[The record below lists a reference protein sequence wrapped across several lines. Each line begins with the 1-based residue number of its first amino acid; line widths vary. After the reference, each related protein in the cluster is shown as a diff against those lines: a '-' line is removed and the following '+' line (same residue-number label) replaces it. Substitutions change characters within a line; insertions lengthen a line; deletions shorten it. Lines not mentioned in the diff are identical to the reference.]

1 MRKVRKRAKKPKKKH
16 ICKRRAVEK
25 CVRLETCPIGDA
37 GFAILERMFD
47 SYAHCKQM
55 FLDRLSGIG
64 SVLDVQNFISLRN
77 RIRTEQNRISDHGK
91 ETGNKTYCE
100 TYGFQGRFW
109 VQALKDASSTVKSMW
124 KNVGAECRAKLR
136 DNDAHRDIEDN
147 SDTDDGDKDKDDE
160 KKASINRVVYIGDSR
175 TEGLRDVNS
184 DSKNTFICLSSM
196 GYDWMMSTAF
206 PQAESYASSGTAFV
220 ILMGVNDLYH
230 QNSYISAINQK
241 ATEWKKK
248 GAVVYFASVGPVQ
261 NDPYTSNS
269 EIESFNRALKNGLSS
284 DVGYIDLYGELNKSG
299 YQTVDGTHY
308 TNAVSKNILS
318 FIGKQVALGGS
329 GNSDPYATDGNKV
342 WWCRNNKEMAL
353 LEYKVSDWT
362 KFSGLDVS
370 LRADTKIEAKLSDEI
385 KKYEEELEA
394 AAKEYGFEAYVE
406 LFKALAE
413 QRHYDGKKDDI
424 FDMSGTSLN
433 PNPDKTLSRA
443 DSIELAAELFS
454 ACITATTKIDKS
466 AIPPAPSDV
475 DGLRV
480 ILQAFEFESDGF
492 VDYCKGEYSEDKAL
506 EYAKTK
512 SGNKERTD
520 ANEIQQKGKWDF
532 KDQKYPPKVLQFY
545 HVLGSSGGIGTY
557 PANGM
562 KIPHYLQ
569 TDYANVPY
577 GSSNIAACGCGPTSF
592 AMVAS
597 YLTGTTITPAD
608 AVAWCGNSYY
618 VWGAGTSWSYFEA
631 AAKHF
636 GCGAVR
642 ESYDAN
648 EVLKALSEGHPVISS
663 QSAGLFT
670 RGGHFIVLRG
680 VENGNKVLV
689 NDPND
694 SEAKNYINRSFDMA
708 SEVDITS
715 DAYFIFESTGPS
727 TK

>member
-1 MRKVRKRAKKPKKKH
+1 MKKTHVLILFTVLALSVTSVMKLIPVSKVA
-16 ICKRRAVEK
+16 ASS
-25 CVRLETCPIGDA
+25 
-37 GFAILERMFD
+37 IL
-47 SYAHCKQM
+47 
-55 FLDRLSGIG
+55 G
-64 SVLDVQNFISLRN
+64 
-77 RIRTEQNRISDHGK
+77 
-91 ETGNKTYCE
+91 GNKNESILDKLTPTPE
-100 TYGFQGRFW
+100 PGKSDKNE
-109 VQALKDASSTVKSMW
+109 KDDSNVLGEKDSLSTNMTDSLTDLM
-124 KNVGAECRAKLR
+124 NNLLSRVGDEEYSLLTKVLSQT
-136 DNDAHRDIEDN
+136 DDDLIEDD

-196 GYDWMMSTAF
+196 GYDWMLSTAF

-308 TNAVSKNILS
+308 TNTVSKNILS

-424 FDMSGTSLN
+424 FNMSGTSLN

-663 QSAGLFT
+663 QHAGLFT

>member
-1 MRKVRKRAKKPKKKH
+1 MKKKH
-16 ICKRRAVEK
+16 V
-25 CVRLETCPIGDA
+25 L
-37 GFAILERMFD
+37 ILFTVL
-47 SYAHCKQM
+47 A
-55 FLDRLSGIG
+55 LSVT
-64 SVLDVQNFISLRN
+64 SVMKLIPVSKVAASSIL
-77 RIRTEQNRISDHGK
+77 G
-91 ETGNKTYCE
+91 GNKNESILDKLTPTPE
-100 TYGFQGRFW
+100 PGKSDKNEKNDSNVLGE
-109 VQALKDASSTVKSMW
+109 KDSLSTNMTDSLTDLM
-124 KNVGAECRAKLR
+124 NNLLSRVGDEEYSLLTKVLSQT
-136 DNDAHRDIEDN
+136 DDDLIEDD

-196 GYDWMMSTAF
+196 GYDWMLSTAF

-241 ATEWKKK
+241 AAEWKKK

-424 FDMSGTSLN
+424 FNMSGTSLN

-512 SGNKERTD
+512 SGNKKRTD

-663 QSAGLFT
+663 QHAGLFT

>member
-1 MRKVRKRAKKPKKKH
+1 MKKKH
-16 ICKRRAVEK
+16 V
-25 CVRLETCPIGDA
+25 L
-37 GFAILERMFD
+37 ILFTVL
-47 SYAHCKQM
+47 A
-55 FLDRLSGIG
+55 LSVT
-64 SVLDVQNFISLRN
+64 SVMKMVPVSKVAASSIL
-77 RIRTEQNRISDHGK
+77 G
-91 ETGNKTYCE
+91 GNKNESILDKLTPTPE
-100 TYGFQGRFW
+100 PGKSDKNE
-109 VQALKDASSTVKSMW
+109 KDDSNVLGEKDSLSTNMTDSLTDLM
-124 KNVGAECRAKLR
+124 NNLLSRVGDEEYSLLTKVLSQT
-136 DNDAHRDIEDN
+136 DDDLIEDN

-248 GAVVYFASVGPVQ
+248 GAVVYFASVGPVK

>member
-1 MRKVRKRAKKPKKKH
+1 MKKKH
-16 ICKRRAVEK
+16 V
-25 CVRLETCPIGDA
+25 L
-37 GFAILERMFD
+37 ILFTVL
-47 SYAHCKQM
+47 A
-55 FLDRLSGIG
+55 LSVT
-64 SVLDVQNFISLRN
+64 SVMKLVPVSKVAASSIL
-77 RIRTEQNRISDHGK
+77 G
-91 ETGNKTYCE
+91 GNKNESILDKLTPTPE
-100 TYGFQGRFW
+100 PGKSDKNE
-109 VQALKDASSTVKSMW
+109 KDDSNVLGEKDSLSTNMTDSLTDLM
-124 KNVGAECRAKLR
+124 NNLLSRVGDEEYSLLTKVLSQT
-136 DNDAHRDIEDN
+136 DDDLIEDD
-147 SDTDDGDKDKDDE
+147 SDTDDGDKDKDKDDE

-196 GYDWMMSTAF
+196 GYDWMLSTAF

-241 ATEWKKK
+241 AAEWKKK

-308 TNAVSKNILS
+308 TNTVSKNILS

-424 FDMSGTSLN
+424 FNMSKTSLN
-433 PNPDKTLSRA
+433 PDPKKTLSRA

-663 QSAGLFT
+663 QHAGLFT

>member
-1 MRKVRKRAKKPKKKH
+1 MKKKH
-16 ICKRRAVEK
+16 V
-25 CVRLETCPIGDA
+25 L
-37 GFAILERMFD
+37 ILFTVL
-47 SYAHCKQM
+47 A
-55 FLDRLSGIG
+55 LSVT
-64 SVLDVQNFISLRN
+64 SVMKLVPVSKVAASSIL
-77 RIRTEQNRISDHGK
+77 G
-91 ETGNKTYCE
+91 GNKNESILDKLTPTPE
-100 TYGFQGRFW
+100 PGKSDKNE
-109 VQALKDASSTVKSMW
+109 KDDSNVLGEKDSLSTNMTDSLTDLM
-124 KNVGAECRAKLR
+124 NNLLSRVGDEEYSLLTKVLSQT
-136 DNDAHRDIEDN
+136 DDDLIEDD

-196 GYDWMMSTAF
+196 GYDWMLSTAF

-241 ATEWKKK
+241 AAEWKKK

-318 FIGKQVALGGS
+318 FIGQQVALGGS

-385 KKYEEELEA
+385 KKYEKELEA

-424 FDMSGTSLN
+424 FNMSGTFLN

-636 GCGAVR
+636 GCGSVR

-663 QSAGLFT
+663 QHAGLFT

>member
-1 MRKVRKRAKKPKKKH
+1 MKKKH
-16 ICKRRAVEK
+16 V
-25 CVRLETCPIGDA
+25 L
-37 GFAILERMFD
+37 ILFTVL
-47 SYAHCKQM
+47 A
-55 FLDRLSGIG
+55 LSVT
-64 SVLDVQNFISLRN
+64 SVMKLIPVSKVAASSIL
-77 RIRTEQNRISDHGK
+77 G
-91 ETGNKTYCE
+91 GNKNESILDKLTPTPE
-100 TYGFQGRFW
+100 PGKSDKNE
-109 VQALKDASSTVKSMW
+109 KDDSNVLGEKDSLSTNMTDSLTDLM
-124 KNVGAECRAKLR
+124 NNLLSRVGDEEYSLLTKVLSQT
-136 DNDAHRDIEDN
+136 DDDLIEDD
-147 SDTDDGDKDKDDE
+147 SDKDDGDKDKDDE

-196 GYDWMMSTAF
+196 GYDWMLSTAF

-241 ATEWKKK
+241 AAEWKKK

-342 WWCRNNKEMAL
+342 WWCRNNKEMDL

-663 QSAGLFT
+663 QHAGLFT

>member
-1 MRKVRKRAKKPKKKH
+1 MKKKH
-16 ICKRRAVEK
+16 V
-25 CVRLETCPIGDA
+25 L
-37 GFAILERMFD
+37 ILFTVL
-47 SYAHCKQM
+47 A
-55 FLDRLSGIG
+55 LSVT
-64 SVLDVQNFISLRN
+64 SVMKLIPVSKVAASSIL
-77 RIRTEQNRISDHGK
+77 G
-91 ETGNKTYCE
+91 GNKNESILDKLTPTPE
-100 TYGFQGRFW
+100 PGKSDKNE
-109 VQALKDASSTVKSMW
+109 KDDSNVLGEKDSLSTNMTDSLTDLM
-124 KNVGAECRAKLR
+124 NNLLSRVGDEEYSLLTKVLSQT
-136 DNDAHRDIEDN
+136 DDDLIEDD
-147 SDTDDGDKDKDDE
+147 SDKDDGDKDKDDE

-196 GYDWMMSTAF
+196 GYDWMLSTAF

-241 ATEWKKK
+241 AAEWKKK

-318 FIGKQVALGGS
+318 FIGQQVALGGS

-385 KKYEEELEA
+385 KKYEKELEA

-663 QSAGLFT
+663 QHAGLFT

>member
-1 MRKVRKRAKKPKKKH
+1 MKKKH
-16 ICKRRAVEK
+16 V
-25 CVRLETCPIGDA
+25 L
-37 GFAILERMFD
+37 ILFTVL
-47 SYAHCKQM
+47 A
-55 FLDRLSGIG
+55 LSVT
-64 SVLDVQNFISLRN
+64 SVMKLVPVSKVAASSIL
-77 RIRTEQNRISDHGK
+77 G
-91 ETGNKTYCE
+91 GNKNESILDKLTPTPE
-100 TYGFQGRFW
+100 PGKSDKNE
-109 VQALKDASSTVKSMW
+109 KDDSNVLGEKDSLSTNMTDSLTDLM
-124 KNVGAECRAKLR
+124 NNLLSRVGDEEYSLLTKVLSQT
-136 DNDAHRDIEDN
+136 DDDLIEDD

-196 GYDWMMSTAF
+196 GYDWMLSTAF

-308 TNAVSKNILS
+308 TNTVSKNILS

-424 FDMSGTSLN
+424 FNMSGTSLN

>member
-1 MRKVRKRAKKPKKKH
+1 MKKKH
-16 ICKRRAVEK
+16 V
-25 CVRLETCPIGDA
+25 L
-37 GFAILERMFD
+37 ILFTVL
-47 SYAHCKQM
+47 A
-55 FLDRLSGIG
+55 LSVT
-64 SVLDVQNFISLRN
+64 SVMKLIPVSKVAASSIL
-77 RIRTEQNRISDHGK
+77 G
-91 ETGNKTYCE
+91 GNKNESILDKLTPTPE
-100 TYGFQGRFW
+100 PGKSDKNEKNDSNVLGE
-109 VQALKDASSTVKSMW
+109 KDSLSTNMTDSLTDLM
-124 KNVGAECRAKLR
+124 NNLLSRVGDEEYSLLTKVLSQT
-136 DNDAHRDIEDN
+136 DDDLIEDD

-196 GYDWMMSTAF
+196 GYDWMLSTAF

-424 FDMSGTSLN
+424 FNMSGTSLN

-636 GCGAVR
+636 GCGSVR

-663 QSAGLFT
+663 QHAGLFT

>member
-1 MRKVRKRAKKPKKKH
+1 MKKKH
-16 ICKRRAVEK
+16 V
-25 CVRLETCPIGDA
+25 L
-37 GFAILERMFD
+37 ILFTVL
-47 SYAHCKQM
+47 A
-55 FLDRLSGIG
+55 LSVT
-64 SVLDVQNFISLRN
+64 SVMKLIPVSKVAASSIL
-77 RIRTEQNRISDHGK
+77 G
-91 ETGNKTYCE
+91 GNKNESILDKLTPTPE
-100 TYGFQGRFW
+100 PGKSDKNE
-109 VQALKDASSTVKSMW
+109 KDDSNVLGEKNSLSTNMTDSLTDLM
-124 KNVGAECRAKLR
+124 NNLLSRVGDEEYSLLTKVLSQT
-136 DNDAHRDIEDN
+136 DDDLIEDD

-196 GYDWMMSTAF
+196 GYDWMLSTAF

-308 TNAVSKNILS
+308 TNTISKNILS

-424 FDMSGTSLN
+424 FNMSGTSLN

-663 QSAGLFT
+663 QHAGLFT

>member
-1 MRKVRKRAKKPKKKH
+1 MKKKH
-16 ICKRRAVEK
+16 V
-25 CVRLETCPIGDA
+25 L
-37 GFAILERMFD
+37 ILFTVL
-47 SYAHCKQM
+47 A
-55 FLDRLSGIG
+55 LSVT
-64 SVLDVQNFISLRN
+64 SVMKLIPVSKVAASSIL
-77 RIRTEQNRISDHGK
+77 G
-91 ETGNKTYCE
+91 GNKNESILDKLTPTPE
-100 TYGFQGRFW
+100 PGKSDKNE
-109 VQALKDASSTVKSMW
+109 KDDSNVLGEKDSLSTNMTDSLTDLM
-124 KNVGAECRAKLR
+124 NNLLSRVGDEEYSLLTKVLSQT
-136 DNDAHRDIEDN
+136 DDDLIEDD

-196 GYDWMMSTAF
+196 GYDWMLSTAF

-241 ATEWKKK
+241 AAEWKKK

-318 FIGKQVALGGS
+318 FIGQQVALGGS

-385 KKYEEELEA
+385 KKYEKELEA

-424 FDMSGTSLN
+424 FNMSGTSLN

-545 HVLGSSGGIGTY
+545 HVLGSSGGIGAY

-663 QSAGLFT
+663 QHAGLFT

>member
-1 MRKVRKRAKKPKKKH
+1 MKKKH
-16 ICKRRAVEK
+16 V
-25 CVRLETCPIGDA
+25 L
-37 GFAILERMFD
+37 ILFTVL
-47 SYAHCKQM
+47 A
-55 FLDRLSGIG
+55 LSVT
-64 SVLDVQNFISLRN
+64 SVMKLIPVSKVAASSIL
-77 RIRTEQNRISDHGK
+77 G
-91 ETGNKTYCE
+91 GNKNESILDKLTPTPE
-100 TYGFQGRFW
+100 PGKSDKNE
-109 VQALKDASSTVKSMW
+109 KDDSNVLGEKDSLSTNMTDSLTDLM
-124 KNVGAECRAKLR
+124 NNLLSRVGDEEYSLLTKVLSQT
-136 DNDAHRDIEDN
+136 DDDLIEDD

-196 GYDWMMSTAF
+196 GYDWMLSTAF

-318 FIGKQVALGGS
+318 FIGQQVALGGS

-385 KKYEEELEA
+385 KKYEKELEA

-424 FDMSGTSLN
+424 FNMSKTSLN
-433 PNPDKTLSRA
+433 PDPKKTLSRA

-636 GCGAVR
+636 GCGSVR

-663 QSAGLFT
+663 QHAGLFT

-715 DAYFIFESTGPS
+715 DAYFIFESTGPL

>member
-1 MRKVRKRAKKPKKKH
+1 MKKKH
-16 ICKRRAVEK
+16 V
-25 CVRLETCPIGDA
+25 L
-37 GFAILERMFD
+37 ILFTVL
-47 SYAHCKQM
+47 A
-55 FLDRLSGIG
+55 LSVT
-64 SVLDVQNFISLRN
+64 SVMKLIPVSKVAASSIL
-77 RIRTEQNRISDHGK
+77 G
-91 ETGNKTYCE
+91 GNKNESILDKLTPTPE
-100 TYGFQGRFW
+100 PGKSDKNE
-109 VQALKDASSTVKSMW
+109 KDDSNVLGEKDSLSTNMTDSLTDLM
-124 KNVGAECRAKLR
+124 NNLLSRVGDEEYSLLTKVLSQT
-136 DNDAHRDIEDN
+136 DDDLIEDD

-196 GYDWMMSTAF
+196 GYDWMLSTAF

-241 ATEWKKK
+241 AAEWKKK

-636 GCGAVR
+636 CCGAVR

-663 QSAGLFT
+663 QHAGLFT

>member
-1 MRKVRKRAKKPKKKH
+1 MKKKH
-16 ICKRRAVEK
+16 V
-25 CVRLETCPIGDA
+25 L
-37 GFAILERMFD
+37 ILFTVL
-47 SYAHCKQM
+47 A
-55 FLDRLSGIG
+55 LSVT
-64 SVLDVQNFISLRN
+64 SVMKLIPASKVAASSIL
-77 RIRTEQNRISDHGK
+77 G
-91 ETGNKTYCE
+91 GNKNESILDKLTPTPE
-100 TYGFQGRFW
+100 PGKSDKNE
-109 VQALKDASSTVKSMW
+109 KDDSNVLGEKDSLSTNMTDSLTDLM
-124 KNVGAECRAKLR
+124 NNLLSRVGDEEYSLLTKVLSQT
-136 DNDAHRDIEDN
+136 DDDLIEDD

-196 GYDWMMSTAF
+196 GYDWMLSTAF

-241 ATEWKKK
+241 AAEWKKK

-318 FIGKQVALGGS
+318 FIGQQVALGGS

-413 QRHYDGKKDDI
+413 QRHSDGKKDDI

-562 KIPHYLQ
+562 KIPQYLQ

-663 QSAGLFT
+663 QHAGLFT

>member
-1 MRKVRKRAKKPKKKH
+1 MKKKH
-16 ICKRRAVEK
+16 V
-25 CVRLETCPIGDA
+25 L
-37 GFAILERMFD
+37 ILFTVL
-47 SYAHCKQM
+47 A
-55 FLDRLSGIG
+55 LSVT
-64 SVLDVQNFISLRN
+64 SVMKLIPVSKVAASSIL
-77 RIRTEQNRISDHGK
+77 G
-91 ETGNKTYCE
+91 GNKNESILDKLTPTPE
-100 TYGFQGRFW
+100 PGKSDKNE
-109 VQALKDASSTVKSMW
+109 KDDSNVLGEKDSLSTNMTDSLTDLM
-124 KNVGAECRAKLR
+124 NNLLSRVGDEEYSLLTKVLSQT
-136 DNDAHRDIEDN
+136 DDDLIEDD
-147 SDTDDGDKDKDDE
+147 SDTDEGDKDDE

-196 GYDWMMSTAF
+196 GYDWMLSTAF

-241 ATEWKKK
+241 AAEWKKK

-308 TNAVSKNILS
+308 TNTVSKNILS

-424 FDMSGTSLN
+424 FNMSKTSLN
-433 PNPDKTLSRA
+433 PDPKKTLSRA
-443 DSIELAAELFS
+443 DSIKIAAELF
-454 ACITATTKIDKS
+454 ADCIDAYSKMGEPYMLPQPTDTEALKS
-466 AIPPAPSDV
+466 
-475 DGLRV
+475 

-492 VDYCKGEYSEDKAL
+492 VDYCKGKYTLEKAK
-506 EYAKTK
+506 EYAKKK
-512 SGNKERTD
+512 SGNTKRTD
-520 ANEIQQKGKWDF
+520 EAEIQQKGPWDF
-532 KDQKYPPKVLQFY
+532 KDQKYPDKVLQFY
-545 HVLGSSGGIGTY
+545 FVQVSQTGGGGSFGFSLPSEALSDKEFMNMYNEISKYVQGNYPYVFGGSSPETSFDCSGFVCWVINHCGNGWNVDRTTANGLLSYCAEVKKEDAKPGDLIFFQGTY
-557 PANGM
+557 AEPGASHVGIVVGNN
-562 KIPHYLQ
+562 H
-569 TDYANVPY
+569 
-577 GSSNIAACGCGPTSF
+577 F
-592 AMVAS
+592 A
-597 YLTGTTITPAD
+597 
-608 AVAWCGNSYY
+608 
-618 VWGAGTSWSYFEA
+618 
-631 AAKHF
+631 HF
-636 GCGAVR
+636 GNPGKISDYT
-642 ESYDAN
+642 ESYWVEHFLAIGRLN
-648 EVLKALSEGHPVISS
+648 MKSATSAKSS
-663 QSAGLFT
+663 
-670 RGGHFIVLRG
+670 
-680 VENGNKVLV
+680 
-689 NDPND
+689 D
-694 SEAKNYINRSFDMA
+694 
-708 SEVDITS
+708 
-715 DAYFIFESTGPS
+715 
-727 TK
+727 

>member
-1 MRKVRKRAKKPKKKH
+1 MKKKH
-16 ICKRRAVEK
+16 V
-25 CVRLETCPIGDA
+25 L
-37 GFAILERMFD
+37 ILFTVL
-47 SYAHCKQM
+47 A
-55 FLDRLSGIG
+55 LSVT
-64 SVLDVQNFISLRN
+64 SVMKLIPVSKVAASSIL
-77 RIRTEQNRISDHGK
+77 G
-91 ETGNKTYCE
+91 GNKNESILDKLTPTPE
-100 TYGFQGRFW
+100 PGKSDKNEKNDSNVLGE
-109 VQALKDASSTVKSMW
+109 KDSLSTNMTDSLTDLM
-124 KNVGAECRAKLR
+124 NNLLSRVGDEEYSLLTKVLSQT
-136 DNDAHRDIEDN
+136 DDDLIEDD

-196 GYDWMMSTAF
+196 GYDWMLSTAF

-241 ATEWKKK
+241 AAEWKKK

-631 AAKHF
+631 ATKHF

-663 QSAGLFT
+663 QHAGLFT

>member
-1 MRKVRKRAKKPKKKH
+1 MKKKH
-16 ICKRRAVEK
+16 V
-25 CVRLETCPIGDA
+25 L
-37 GFAILERMFD
+37 ILFTVL
-47 SYAHCKQM
+47 A
-55 FLDRLSGIG
+55 LSVT
-64 SVLDVQNFISLRN
+64 SVMKLIPVSKVAASSIL
-77 RIRTEQNRISDHGK
+77 G
-91 ETGNKTYCE
+91 GNKNESILDKLTPTPE
-100 TYGFQGRFW
+100 PGKSDKNEKNDSNVLGE
-109 VQALKDASSTVKSMW
+109 KDSLSTNMTDSLTDLM
-124 KNVGAECRAKLR
+124 NNLLSRVGDEEYSLLTKVLSQT
-136 DNDAHRDIEDN
+136 DDDLIEDD

-196 GYDWMMSTAF
+196 GYDWMLSTAF

-241 ATEWKKK
+241 AADWKKK

-663 QSAGLFT
+663 QHAGLFT

>member
-1 MRKVRKRAKKPKKKH
+1 MKKKH
-16 ICKRRAVEK
+16 V
-25 CVRLETCPIGDA
+25 L
-37 GFAILERMFD
+37 ILFTVL
-47 SYAHCKQM
+47 A
-55 FLDRLSGIG
+55 LSVT
-64 SVLDVQNFISLRN
+64 SVMKLIPVSKVAASSIL
-77 RIRTEQNRISDHGK
+77 G
-91 ETGNKTYCE
+91 GNKNESILDKLTPTPE
-100 TYGFQGRFW
+100 PGKSDKNEKNDSNVLGE
-109 VQALKDASSTVKSMW
+109 KDSLSTNMTDSLTDLM
-124 KNVGAECRAKLR
+124 NNLLSRVGDEEYSLLTKVLSQT
-136 DNDAHRDIEDN
+136 DDDLIEDD

-196 GYDWMMSTAF
+196 GYDWMLSTAF

-241 ATEWKKK
+241 AAEWKKK

-308 TNAVSKNILS
+308 TNTVSKNILS

-663 QSAGLFT
+663 QHAGLFT

>member
-1 MRKVRKRAKKPKKKH
+1 MKKKH
-16 ICKRRAVEK
+16 V
-25 CVRLETCPIGDA
+25 L
-37 GFAILERMFD
+37 ILFTVL
-47 SYAHCKQM
+47 A
-55 FLDRLSGIG
+55 LSVT
-64 SVLDVQNFISLRN
+64 SVMKLIPVSKVAASSIL
-77 RIRTEQNRISDHGK
+77 G
-91 ETGNKTYCE
+91 GNKNESILDKLTPTPE
-100 TYGFQGRFW
+100 PGKSDKNE
-109 VQALKDASSTVKSMW
+109 KDDSNVLGEKDSLSTNMTDSLTDLM
-124 KNVGAECRAKLR
+124 NNLLSRVGDEEYSLLTKVLSQT
-136 DNDAHRDIEDN
+136 DDDLIEDD

-196 GYDWMMSTAF
+196 GYDWMLSTAF

-241 ATEWKKK
+241 AAEWKKK

-308 TNAVSKNILS
+308 TNTVSKNILS

-424 FDMSGTSLN
+424 FNMSGTSLN

-663 QSAGLFT
+663 QHAGLFT

>member
-1 MRKVRKRAKKPKKKH
+1 MKKKH
-16 ICKRRAVEK
+16 V
-25 CVRLETCPIGDA
+25 L
-37 GFAILERMFD
+37 ILFTVL
-47 SYAHCKQM
+47 A
-55 FLDRLSGIG
+55 LSVT
-64 SVLDVQNFISLRN
+64 SVMKLIPVSKVAASSIL
-77 RIRTEQNRISDHGK
+77 G
-91 ETGNKTYCE
+91 GNKNESILDKLTPTPE
-100 TYGFQGRFW
+100 PGKSDKNE
-109 VQALKDASSTVKSMW
+109 KDDSNVLGEKDSLSTNMTDSLTDLM
-124 KNVGAECRAKLR
+124 NNLLSRVGDEEYSLLTKVLSQT
-136 DNDAHRDIEDN
+136 DDDLIEDD
-147 SDTDDGDKDKDDE
+147 SDTDDGDKDDE

-196 GYDWMMSTAF
+196 GYDWMLSTAF

-241 ATEWKKK
+241 AAEWKKK

-318 FIGKQVALGGS
+318 FIGQQVALGGS

-385 KKYEEELEA
+385 KKYEKELEA

-424 FDMSGTSLN
+424 FNMSKTSLN
-433 PNPDKTLSRA
+433 PDPKKTLSRA

-663 QSAGLFT
+663 QHAGLFT

>member
-1 MRKVRKRAKKPKKKH
+1 MKKKH
-16 ICKRRAVEK
+16 V
-25 CVRLETCPIGDA
+25 L
-37 GFAILERMFD
+37 ILFTVL
-47 SYAHCKQM
+47 A
-55 FLDRLSGIG
+55 LSVT
-64 SVLDVQNFISLRN
+64 SVMKLVPVSKVAASSSL
-77 RIRTEQNRISDHGK
+77 G
-91 ETGNKTYCE
+91 GNKNESILDKLTPTPE
-100 TYGFQGRFW
+100 PGKSDKNE
-109 VQALKDASSTVKSMW
+109 KDDSNVLGEKDSLSTNMTDSLTDLM
-124 KNVGAECRAKLR
+124 NNLLSRVGDEEYSLLTKVLSQT
-136 DNDAHRDIEDN
+136 DDDLIEDD

-196 GYDWMMSTAF
+196 GYDWMLSTAF

-318 FIGKQVALGGS
+318 FIGQQVALGGS

-385 KKYEEELEA
+385 KKYEKELEA

-424 FDMSGTSLN
+424 FNMSGTSLN

-608 AVAWCGNSYY
+608 SVAWCGNSYY

-663 QSAGLFT
+663 QHAGLFT

>member
-1 MRKVRKRAKKPKKKH
+1 MKKKH
-16 ICKRRAVEK
+16 V
-25 CVRLETCPIGDA
+25 L
-37 GFAILERMFD
+37 ILFTVL
-47 SYAHCKQM
+47 A
-55 FLDRLSGIG
+55 LSVT
-64 SVLDVQNFISLRN
+64 SVMKLVPVSKVAASSIL
-77 RIRTEQNRISDHGK
+77 G
-91 ETGNKTYCE
+91 GNKNESILDKLTPTPE
-100 TYGFQGRFW
+100 PGKSDKNE
-109 VQALKDASSTVKSMW
+109 KDDSNVLGEKDSLSTNMTDSLTDLM
-124 KNVGAECRAKLR
+124 NNLLSRVGDEEYSLLTKVLSQT
-136 DNDAHRDIEDN
+136 DDDLIEDN

-241 ATEWKKK
+241 AAEWKKK

-424 FDMSGTSLN
+424 FNMSKTSLN
-433 PNPDKTLSRA
+433 PDPKKTLSRA
-443 DSIELAAELFS
+443 DSIKIAAELF
-454 ACITATTKIDKS
+454 ADCIDAYSKMGEPYMPPQPTDTEALKS
-466 AIPPAPSDV
+466 
-475 DGLRV
+475 

-492 VDYCKGEYSEDKAL
+492 VDYCKGKYTLEKAK
-506 EYAKTK
+506 EYAKKK
-512 SGNKERTD
+512 SGNTKRTD
-520 ANEIQQKGKWDF
+520 EAEIQQKGPWDF
-532 KDQKYPPKVLQFY
+532 KDQKYPDKVLQFY
-545 HVLGSSGGIGTY
+545 FVQVSQTGGGGSFGFSLPSEALSDKEFMNMYNEISKYVQGNYPYVFGGSSPETSFDCSGFVCWVINHCGNGWNVDRTTANGLLSYCAEVKKEDAKPGDLIFFQGTY
-557 PANGM
+557 AEPGASHVGIVVGNN
-562 KIPHYLQ
+562 H
-569 TDYANVPY
+569 
-577 GSSNIAACGCGPTSF
+577 F
-592 AMVAS
+592 A
-597 YLTGTTITPAD
+597 
-608 AVAWCGNSYY
+608 
-618 VWGAGTSWSYFEA
+618 
-631 AAKHF
+631 HF
-636 GCGAVR
+636 GNPGKISDYT
-642 ESYDAN
+642 ESYWVEHFLAIGRLN
-648 EVLKALSEGHPVISS
+648 MKSATSAKSS
-663 QSAGLFT
+663 
-670 RGGHFIVLRG
+670 
-680 VENGNKVLV
+680 
-689 NDPND
+689 D
-694 SEAKNYINRSFDMA
+694 
-708 SEVDITS
+708 
-715 DAYFIFESTGPS
+715 
-727 TK
+727 

>member
-1 MRKVRKRAKKPKKKH
+1 MKKKH
-16 ICKRRAVEK
+16 V
-25 CVRLETCPIGDA
+25 L
-37 GFAILERMFD
+37 ILFTVL
-47 SYAHCKQM
+47 A
-55 FLDRLSGIG
+55 LSVT
-64 SVLDVQNFISLRN
+64 SVMKLIPVSKVAASSIL
-77 RIRTEQNRISDHGK
+77 G
-91 ETGNKTYCE
+91 GNKNESILDKLTPTPE
-100 TYGFQGRFW
+100 PGKSDKNEKNDSNVLGE
-109 VQALKDASSTVKSMW
+109 KDSLSTNMTDSLTDLM
-124 KNVGAECRAKLR
+124 NNLLSRVGDEEYSLLTKVLSQT
-136 DNDAHRDIEDN
+136 DDDLIEDD

-196 GYDWMMSTAF
+196 GYDWMLSTAF

-241 ATEWKKK
+241 AAEWKKK

-269 EIESFNRALKNGLSS
+269 EIESFNRALKNGFSS

-663 QSAGLFT
+663 QHAGLFT

>member
-1 MRKVRKRAKKPKKKH
+1 MKKKH
-16 ICKRRAVEK
+16 V
-25 CVRLETCPIGDA
+25 L
-37 GFAILERMFD
+37 ILFTVL
-47 SYAHCKQM
+47 A
-55 FLDRLSGIG
+55 LSVT
-64 SVLDVQNFISLRN
+64 SVMKLIPVSKVAASSIL
-77 RIRTEQNRISDHGK
+77 G
-91 ETGNKTYCE
+91 GNKNESILDKLTPTPE
-100 TYGFQGRFW
+100 PGKSDKNEKNDSNVLGE
-109 VQALKDASSTVKSMW
+109 KDSLSTNMTDSLTDLM
-124 KNVGAECRAKLR
+124 NNLLSRVGDEEYSLLTKVLSQT
-136 DNDAHRDIEDN
+136 DDDLIEDD

-196 GYDWMMSTAF
+196 GYDWMLSTAF

-241 ATEWKKK
+241 AAEWKKK

-466 AIPPAPSDV
+466 AIPPTPSDV

-663 QSAGLFT
+663 QHAGLFT

>member
-1 MRKVRKRAKKPKKKH
+1 MKKKH
-16 ICKRRAVEK
+16 V
-25 CVRLETCPIGDA
+25 L
-37 GFAILERMFD
+37 ILFTVL
-47 SYAHCKQM
+47 A
-55 FLDRLSGIG
+55 LSVT
-64 SVLDVQNFISLRN
+64 SVMKLIPVSKVAASSIL
-77 RIRTEQNRISDHGK
+77 G
-91 ETGNKTYCE
+91 GNKNESILDKLTPTPE
-100 TYGFQGRFW
+100 PGKSDKNE
-109 VQALKDASSTVKSMW
+109 KDDSNVLGEKDSLSTNMTDSLTDLM
-124 KNVGAECRAKLR
+124 NNLLSRVGDEEYSLLTKVLSQT
-136 DNDAHRDIEDN
+136 DDDLIEDD
-147 SDTDDGDKDKDDE
+147 SDKDDGDKDKDDE

-196 GYDWMMSTAF
+196 GYDWMLSTAF

-241 ATEWKKK
+241 AAEWKKK

-492 VDYCKGEYSEDKAL
+492 VDYCKGEYSEGKAL

-663 QSAGLFT
+663 QHAGLFT

>member
-1 MRKVRKRAKKPKKKH
+1 MKKKH
-16 ICKRRAVEK
+16 V
-25 CVRLETCPIGDA
+25 L
-37 GFAILERMFD
+37 ILFTVL
-47 SYAHCKQM
+47 A
-55 FLDRLSGIG
+55 LSVT
-64 SVLDVQNFISLRN
+64 SVMKLIPVSKVAASSIL
-77 RIRTEQNRISDHGK
+77 G
-91 ETGNKTYCE
+91 GNKNESILDKLTPTPE
-100 TYGFQGRFW
+100 PGKSDKNEKNDSNVLGE
-109 VQALKDASSTVKSMW
+109 KDSLSTNMTDSLTDLM
-124 KNVGAECRAKLR
+124 NNLLSRVGDEEYSLLTKVLSQT
-136 DNDAHRDIEDN
+136 DDDLIEDD

-196 GYDWMMSTAF
+196 GYDWMLSTAF

-241 ATEWKKK
+241 AAEWKKK

-557 PANGM
+557 PANEM

-663 QSAGLFT
+663 QHAGLFT

>member
-1 MRKVRKRAKKPKKKH
+1 MKKKH
-16 ICKRRAVEK
+16 V
-25 CVRLETCPIGDA
+25 L
-37 GFAILERMFD
+37 ILFTVL
-47 SYAHCKQM
+47 A
-55 FLDRLSGIG
+55 LSVT
-64 SVLDVQNFISLRN
+64 SVMKLVPVSKVAASSIL
-77 RIRTEQNRISDHGK
+77 G
-91 ETGNKTYCE
+91 GNKNESILDKLTPIPE
-100 TYGFQGRFW
+100 PGKSDKNE
-109 VQALKDASSTVKSMW
+109 KDDSNVLGEKDSLSTNMTDSLTDLM
-124 KNVGAECRAKLR
+124 NNLLSRVGDEEYSLLTKVLSQT
-136 DNDAHRDIEDN
+136 DDDLIEDD
-147 SDTDDGDKDKDDE
+147 SDTDDGDKDDE

-196 GYDWMMSTAF
+196 GYDWMLSTAF

-241 ATEWKKK
+241 AAEWKKK

-308 TNAVSKNILS
+308 TNTVSKNILS

-385 KKYEEELEA
+385 KKYEKELEA

-424 FDMSGTSLN
+424 FNMSGTSLN

-663 QSAGLFT
+663 QHAGLFT

>member
-1 MRKVRKRAKKPKKKH
+1 MKKKH
-16 ICKRRAVEK
+16 V
-25 CVRLETCPIGDA
+25 L
-37 GFAILERMFD
+37 ILFTVL
-47 SYAHCKQM
+47 A
-55 FLDRLSGIG
+55 LSVT
-64 SVLDVQNFISLRN
+64 SVMKLIPVSKVAASSIL
-77 RIRTEQNRISDHGK
+77 G
-91 ETGNKTYCE
+91 GNKNESILDKLTPTPE
-100 TYGFQGRFW
+100 PGKSDKNE
-109 VQALKDASSTVKSMW
+109 KDDSNVLGEKDSLSTNMTDSLTDLM
-124 KNVGAECRAKLR
+124 NNLLSRVGDEEYSLLTKVLSQT
-136 DNDAHRDIEDN
+136 DDDLIEDD
-147 SDTDDGDKDKDDE
+147 SDKDDGDKDKDDE

-196 GYDWMMSTAF
+196 GYDWMLSTAF

-241 ATEWKKK
+241 AAEWKKK

-433 PNPDKTLSRA
+433 PNPDKTLNRA

-663 QSAGLFT
+663 QHAGLFT

>member
-1 MRKVRKRAKKPKKKH
+1 MKKKH
-16 ICKRRAVEK
+16 V
-25 CVRLETCPIGDA
+25 L
-37 GFAILERMFD
+37 ILFTVL
-47 SYAHCKQM
+47 A
-55 FLDRLSGIG
+55 LSVT
-64 SVLDVQNFISLRN
+64 SVMKLIPVSKVAASSIL
-77 RIRTEQNRISDHGK
+77 G
-91 ETGNKTYCE
+91 GNKNESILDKLTPTPE
-100 TYGFQGRFW
+100 PGKSDKNEKNDSNVLGE
-109 VQALKDASSTVKSMW
+109 KDSLSTNMTDSLTDLM
-124 KNVGAECRAKLR
+124 NNLLSRVGDEEYSLLTKVLSQT
-136 DNDAHRDIEDN
+136 DDDLIEDD

-196 GYDWMMSTAF
+196 GYDWMLSTAF

-241 ATEWKKK
+241 AAEWKKK

-299 YQTVDGTHY
+299 YQTVDGIHY
-308 TNAVSKNILS
+308 TNTVSKNILS

-663 QSAGLFT
+663 QHAGLFT

>member
-1 MRKVRKRAKKPKKKH
+1 MKKKH
-16 ICKRRAVEK
+16 V
-25 CVRLETCPIGDA
+25 L
-37 GFAILERMFD
+37 ILFTVL
-47 SYAHCKQM
+47 A
-55 FLDRLSGIG
+55 LSVT
-64 SVLDVQNFISLRN
+64 SVMKLIPVSKVAASSIL
-77 RIRTEQNRISDHGK
+77 G
-91 ETGNKTYCE
+91 GNKNESILDKLTPTPE
-100 TYGFQGRFW
+100 PGKSDKNEKNDSNVLGE
-109 VQALKDASSTVKSMW
+109 KDSLSTNMTDSLTDLM
-124 KNVGAECRAKLR
+124 NNLLSRVGDEEYSLLTKVLSQT
-136 DNDAHRDIEDN
+136 DDDLIEDD

-196 GYDWMMSTAF
+196 GYDWMLSTAF

-241 ATEWKKK
+241 AAEWKKK

-569 TDYANVPY
+569 TDYANVTY

-663 QSAGLFT
+663 QHAGLFT

>member
-1 MRKVRKRAKKPKKKH
+1 MKKKH
-16 ICKRRAVEK
+16 V
-25 CVRLETCPIGDA
+25 L
-37 GFAILERMFD
+37 ILFTVL
-47 SYAHCKQM
+47 A
-55 FLDRLSGIG
+55 LSVT
-64 SVLDVQNFISLRN
+64 SVMKLIPVSKVAASSIL
-77 RIRTEQNRISDHGK
+77 G
-91 ETGNKTYCE
+91 GNKNESILDKLTPTPE
-100 TYGFQGRFW
+100 PGKSDKNEKNDSNVLGE
-109 VQALKDASSTVKSMW
+109 KDSLSTNMTDSLTDLM
-124 KNVGAECRAKLR
+124 NNLLSRVGDEEYSLLTKVLSQT
-136 DNDAHRDIEDN
+136 DDDLIEDD

-196 GYDWMMSTAF
+196 GYDWMLSTAF

-241 ATEWKKK
+241 AAEWKKK

-454 ACITATTKIDKS
+454 VCITATTKIDKS

-663 QSAGLFT
+663 QHAGLFT

>member
-1 MRKVRKRAKKPKKKH
+1 MKKKH
-16 ICKRRAVEK
+16 V
-25 CVRLETCPIGDA
+25 L
-37 GFAILERMFD
+37 ILFTVL
-47 SYAHCKQM
+47 A
-55 FLDRLSGIG
+55 LSVT
-64 SVLDVQNFISLRN
+64 SVMKLIPVSKVAASSIL
-77 RIRTEQNRISDHGK
+77 G
-91 ETGNKTYCE
+91 GNKNESILDKLTPTPE
-100 TYGFQGRFW
+100 PGKSDKNE
-109 VQALKDASSTVKSMW
+109 KDDSNVLGEKDSLSTNMTDSLTDLM
-124 KNVGAECRAKLR
+124 NNLLSRVGDEEYSLLTKVLSQT
-136 DNDAHRDIEDN
+136 DDDLIEDD

-196 GYDWMMSTAF
+196 GYDWMLSTAF

-308 TNAVSKNILS
+308 TNTVSKNILS

-424 FDMSGTSLN
+424 FNMSGTSLN

-466 AIPPAPSDV
+466 AIPPAPSDI

-663 QSAGLFT
+663 QHAGLFT

>member
-1 MRKVRKRAKKPKKKH
+1 MKKKH
-16 ICKRRAVEK
+16 V
-25 CVRLETCPIGDA
+25 L
-37 GFAILERMFD
+37 ILFTVL
-47 SYAHCKQM
+47 A
-55 FLDRLSGIG
+55 LSVT
-64 SVLDVQNFISLRN
+64 SVMKLIPVSKVAASSIL
-77 RIRTEQNRISDHGK
+77 G
-91 ETGNKTYCE
+91 GNKNESILDKLTPTPE
-100 TYGFQGRFW
+100 PGKSDKNEKNDSNVLGE
-109 VQALKDASSTVKSMW
+109 KDSLSTNMTDSLTDLM
-124 KNVGAECRAKLR
+124 NNLLSRVGDEEYSLLTKVLSQT
-136 DNDAHRDIEDN
+136 DDDLIEDD
-147 SDTDDGDKDKDDE
+147 SDTDDGDKDDE

-196 GYDWMMSTAF
+196 GYDWMLSTAF

-241 ATEWKKK
+241 AAEWKKK

-663 QSAGLFT
+663 QHAGLFT

>member
-1 MRKVRKRAKKPKKKH
+1 MKKKH
-16 ICKRRAVEK
+16 V
-25 CVRLETCPIGDA
+25 L
-37 GFAILERMFD
+37 ILFTVL
-47 SYAHCKQM
+47 A
-55 FLDRLSGIG
+55 LSVT
-64 SVLDVQNFISLRN
+64 SVMKLVPVSKVAASSIL
-77 RIRTEQNRISDHGK
+77 G
-91 ETGNKTYCE
+91 GNKNESILDKLTPTPE
-100 TYGFQGRFW
+100 PGKSDKNE
-109 VQALKDASSTVKSMW
+109 KDDSNVLGEKDSLSTNMTDSLTDLM
-124 KNVGAECRAKLR
+124 NNLLSRVGDEEYSLLTKVLSQT
-136 DNDAHRDIEDN
+136 DDDLIEDN

-196 GYDWMMSTAF
+196 GYDWMLSTAF

-299 YQTVDGTHY
+299 YLTVDGTHY

>member
-1 MRKVRKRAKKPKKKH
+1 MKKKH
-16 ICKRRAVEK
+16 V
-25 CVRLETCPIGDA
+25 L
-37 GFAILERMFD
+37 ILFTVL
-47 SYAHCKQM
+47 A
-55 FLDRLSGIG
+55 LSVT
-64 SVLDVQNFISLRN
+64 SVMKLVPVSKVAASSIL
-77 RIRTEQNRISDHGK
+77 G
-91 ETGNKTYCE
+91 GNKNESILDKLTPTPE
-100 TYGFQGRFW
+100 PGKSDKNE
-109 VQALKDASSTVKSMW
+109 KDDSNVLGEKDSLSTNMTDSLTDLM
-124 KNVGAECRAKLR
+124 NNLLSRVGDEEYSLLSKVLSQT
-136 DNDAHRDIEDN
+136 DDDLIEDD
-147 SDTDDGDKDKDDE
+147 SDTDDGDKDKDKDDE

-196 GYDWMMSTAF
+196 GYDWMLSTAF

-308 TNAVSKNILS
+308 TNTVSKNILS

-424 FDMSGTSLN
+424 FNMSGTSLN

-663 QSAGLFT
+663 QHAGLFT

>member
-1 MRKVRKRAKKPKKKH
+1 MKKKH
-16 ICKRRAVEK
+16 V
-25 CVRLETCPIGDA
+25 L
-37 GFAILERMFD
+37 ILFTVL
-47 SYAHCKQM
+47 A
-55 FLDRLSGIG
+55 LSVT
-64 SVLDVQNFISLRN
+64 SVMKLIPVSKVAASSIL
-77 RIRTEQNRISDHGK
+77 G
-91 ETGNKTYCE
+91 GNKNESILDKLTPTPE
-100 TYGFQGRFW
+100 PGKSDKNE
-109 VQALKDASSTVKSMW
+109 KDDSNVLGEKDSLSTNMTDSLTDLM
-124 KNVGAECRAKLR
+124 NNLLSRVGDEEYSLLTKVLSQT
-136 DNDAHRDIEDN
+136 DDDLIEDD
-147 SDTDDGDKDKDDE
+147 SDKDDGDKDDE

-196 GYDWMMSTAF
+196 GYDWMLSTAF

-241 ATEWKKK
+241 AAEWKKK

-663 QSAGLFT
+663 QHAGLFT

>member
-1 MRKVRKRAKKPKKKH
+1 MKKKH
-16 ICKRRAVEK
+16 V
-25 CVRLETCPIGDA
+25 L
-37 GFAILERMFD
+37 ILFTVL
-47 SYAHCKQM
+47 A
-55 FLDRLSGIG
+55 LSVT
-64 SVLDVQNFISLRN
+64 SVMKLIPVSKVAASSIL
-77 RIRTEQNRISDHGK
+77 G
-91 ETGNKTYCE
+91 GNKNESILDKLTPTPE
-100 TYGFQGRFW
+100 PGKSDKNE
-109 VQALKDASSTVKSMW
+109 KDDSNVLGEKDSLSTNMTDSLTDLM
-124 KNVGAECRAKLR
+124 NNLLSRVGDEEYSLLTKVLSQT
-136 DNDAHRDIEDN
+136 DDDLIEDD

-196 GYDWMMSTAF
+196 GYDWMLSTAF

-241 ATEWKKK
+241 AAEWKKK

-424 FDMSGTSLN
+424 FNMSKTSLN
-433 PNPDKTLSRA
+433 PDPKKTLSRA
-443 DSIELAAELFS
+443 DSIKIAAELF
-454 ACITATTKIDKS
+454 ADCIDAYSKMGEPYMPPQPTDTEALKS
-466 AIPPAPSDV
+466 
-475 DGLRV
+475 

-492 VDYCKGEYSEDKAL
+492 VDYCKGKYTLEKAK
-506 EYAKTK
+506 EYAKKK
-512 SGNKERTD
+512 SGNTKRTD
-520 ANEIQQKGKWDF
+520 EAEIQQKGPWDF
-532 KDQKYPPKVLQFY
+532 KDQKYPDKVLQFY
-545 HVLGSSGGIGTY
+545 FVQVSQTGGGGSFGFSLPSEALSDKEFMNMYNEISKYVQGNYPYVFGGSSPETSFDCSGFVCWVINHCGNGWNVDRTTANGLLSYCAEVKKEDAKPGDLIFFQGTY
-557 PANGM
+557 AEPGASHVGIVVGNN
-562 KIPHYLQ
+562 H
-569 TDYANVPY
+569 
-577 GSSNIAACGCGPTSF
+577 F
-592 AMVAS
+592 A
-597 YLTGTTITPAD
+597 
-608 AVAWCGNSYY
+608 
-618 VWGAGTSWSYFEA
+618 
-631 AAKHF
+631 HF
-636 GCGAVR
+636 GNPGKISDYT
-642 ESYDAN
+642 ESYWVEHFLAIGRLN
-648 EVLKALSEGHPVISS
+648 MKSATSAKSS
-663 QSAGLFT
+663 
-670 RGGHFIVLRG
+670 
-680 VENGNKVLV
+680 
-689 NDPND
+689 D
-694 SEAKNYINRSFDMA
+694 
-708 SEVDITS
+708 
-715 DAYFIFESTGPS
+715 
-727 TK
+727 

>member
-1 MRKVRKRAKKPKKKH
+1 MKKKH
-16 ICKRRAVEK
+16 V
-25 CVRLETCPIGDA
+25 L
-37 GFAILERMFD
+37 ILFTVL
-47 SYAHCKQM
+47 A
-55 FLDRLSGIG
+55 LSVT
-64 SVLDVQNFISLRN
+64 SVMKLIPVSKVAASSIL
-77 RIRTEQNRISDHGK
+77 G
-91 ETGNKTYCE
+91 GNKNESILDKLTPTPE
-100 TYGFQGRFW
+100 PGKSDKNE
-109 VQALKDASSTVKSMW
+109 KDDSNVLGEKDSLSTNMTDSLTDLM
-124 KNVGAECRAKLR
+124 NNLLSRVGDEEYSLLTKVLSQT
-136 DNDAHRDIEDN
+136 DDDLIEDD

-196 GYDWMMSTAF
+196 GYDWMLSTAF

-241 ATEWKKK
+241 AAEWKKK

-385 KKYEEELEA
+385 KKYEKELEA

-424 FDMSGTSLN
+424 FNMSGTSLN

-636 GCGAVR
+636 GCGSVR

-663 QSAGLFT
+663 QHAGLFT

>member
-1 MRKVRKRAKKPKKKH
+1 MKKKH
-16 ICKRRAVEK
+16 V
-25 CVRLETCPIGDA
+25 L
-37 GFAILERMFD
+37 ILFTVL
-47 SYAHCKQM
+47 A
-55 FLDRLSGIG
+55 LSVT
-64 SVLDVQNFISLRN
+64 SVMKLIPVSKVAASSIL
-77 RIRTEQNRISDHGK
+77 G
-91 ETGNKTYCE
+91 GNKNESILDKLTPTPE
-100 TYGFQGRFW
+100 PGKSDKNE
-109 VQALKDASSTVKSMW
+109 KDDSNVLGEKDSLSTNMTDSLTDLM
-124 KNVGAECRAKLR
+124 NNLLSRVGDEEYFLLTKVLSQT
-136 DNDAHRDIEDN
+136 DDDLIEDD

-196 GYDWMMSTAF
+196 GYDWMLSTAF

-308 TNAVSKNILS
+308 TNTVSKNILS

-424 FDMSGTSLN
+424 FNMSGTSLN

>member
-1 MRKVRKRAKKPKKKH
+1 MKKKH
-16 ICKRRAVEK
+16 V
-25 CVRLETCPIGDA
+25 L
-37 GFAILERMFD
+37 ILFTVL
-47 SYAHCKQM
+47 A
-55 FLDRLSGIG
+55 LSVT
-64 SVLDVQNFISLRN
+64 SVMKLIPVSKVAASSIL
-77 RIRTEQNRISDHGK
+77 G
-91 ETGNKTYCE
+91 GNKNENILDKLTPTPE
-100 TYGFQGRFW
+100 PGKSDKNE
-109 VQALKDASSTVKSMW
+109 KDDSNVLGEKDSLSTNMTDSLTDLM
-124 KNVGAECRAKLR
+124 NNLLSRVGDEEYSLLTKVLSQT
-136 DNDAHRDIEDN
+136 DDDLIEDD

-196 GYDWMMSTAF
+196 GYDWMLSTAF

-241 ATEWKKK
+241 AAEWKKK

-261 NDPYTSNS
+261 NDPCTSNS

-424 FDMSGTSLN
+424 FNMSGTSLN

-663 QSAGLFT
+663 QHAGLFT